1 MPSLSTSHHNPDLG
15 FLLSSF
21 CGLCERLILSLD
33 ILPKLSQITA
43 QRWGIVQRQDDGF
56 WPR

>member
-1 MPSLSTSHHNPDLG
+1 MIFG
-15 FLLSSF
+15 FLLSSL

-33 ILPKLSQITA
+33 ISPKFSKITV

>member
-1 MPSLSTSHHNPDLG
+1 MFSVSSVRDSLFP
-15 FLLSSF
+15 
-21 CGLCERLILSLD
+21 LD
-33 ILPKLSQITA
+33 ISPKFSKITV